1 MARGLAFW
9 RWWVGV
15 LALEGSSVGG
25 SAFYRAQA
33 RVRALA
39 VLKFIALERL
49 VLAWVGLRSSAR
61 GALSCEG
68 SRSSVA
74 WGLRCFCVLLTFE
87 GSDSLHGSR
96 VLIRCMAR
104 AQLCWLVRGF

>member
-68 SRSSVA
+68 SCEV
-74 WGLRCFCVLLTFE
+74 
-87 GSDSLHGSR
+87 H
-96 VLIRCMAR
+96 M
-104 AQLCWLVRGF
+104 LCECDHKAVFAVMSM